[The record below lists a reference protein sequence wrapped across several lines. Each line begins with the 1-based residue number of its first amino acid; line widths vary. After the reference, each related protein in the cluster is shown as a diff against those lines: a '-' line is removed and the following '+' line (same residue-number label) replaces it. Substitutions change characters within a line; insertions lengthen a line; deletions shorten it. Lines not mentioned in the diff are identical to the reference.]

1 MILHSN
7 RGVRDGGSGGN
18 METNVGTVDRLAR
31 VLVGL
36 ALLSLVF
43 VLNGNIRWLGLIGV
57 VPLAT
62 AAFRFCPLY
71 RLVGLST
78 SLLGAKE

>member
-1 MILHSN
+1 
-7 RGVRDGGSGGN
+7 
-18 METNVGTVDRLAR
+18 MEANVGSVDRVIR

-36 ALLSLVF
+36 ALLSLLF
-43 VLNGNIRWLGLIGV
+43 VLNGNVRWLGLIGV

-71 RLVGLST
+71 RMVGLST
-78 SLLGAKE
+78 CPLAAKR